1 MLSGELRARTLRLL
15 NQAAHTRRVIGRWVQ
30 LGGFGRVIDSAVVSA
45 CQSGGCLVVD
55 AIGIRGPSKRQGN
68 LLELDRQTREALTF
82 RRDAAIVSCL
92 VLCSL

>member
-1 MLSGELRARTLRLL
+1 MVSGELRARQLRLL

-30 LGGFGRVIDSAVVSA
+30 LGGFGRVVDSTVVPA

-55 AIGIRGPSKRQGN
+55 AIGIRGSFKRQGS
-68 LLELDRQTREALTF
+68 LLDLDRQTREALTF
-82 RRDAAIVSCL
+82 RRDAAIVICL